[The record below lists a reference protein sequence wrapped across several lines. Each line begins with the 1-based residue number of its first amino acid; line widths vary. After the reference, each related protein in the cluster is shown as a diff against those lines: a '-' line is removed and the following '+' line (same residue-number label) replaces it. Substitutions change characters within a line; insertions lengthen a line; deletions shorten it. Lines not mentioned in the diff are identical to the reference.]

1 MKVEL
6 GAKETQALITF
17 PLQKIGSPRKHVNLI
32 GGKYSIELHPYNR
45 FFKIK

>member
-6 GAKETQALITF
+6 GEKESQALITF
-17 PLQKIGSPRKHVNLI
+17 PLQKIGSPGKHVNLI
-32 GGKYSIELHPYNR
+32 GSKYSIELHPYNR